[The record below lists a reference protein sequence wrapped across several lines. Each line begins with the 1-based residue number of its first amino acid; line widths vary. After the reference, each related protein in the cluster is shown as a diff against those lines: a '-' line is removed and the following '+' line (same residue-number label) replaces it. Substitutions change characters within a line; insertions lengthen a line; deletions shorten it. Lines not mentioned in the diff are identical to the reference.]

1 MAAVLRQIHA
11 VHIDLAVLG
20 VVVLQQQ
27 LGNGGFAAAA
37 AAHQRH
43 LFAGGDGKADMIQCR
58 GTVAVA
64 EGDVLEL
71 DVALHLFHLALL
83 HTLGSLVLSGVV
95 HDLGQTLHG
104 DAGFLDLHLQADQVA
119 QGGGKVA
126 GQGAECHKAAQR
138 HLAVQHLTDAH
149 IGGQHTEAGGD
160 EGGDQT
166 LRGADAA
173 GAQADLQALHVL
185 AFQIIQ
191 LGLLV
196 GVALDGLDAA
206 QALDHL
212 AVQRGRLC
220 HALFVDLFIGLLVHQ
235 HQQNADQR
243 HEQRDGEQHGVHAEQ
258 DDAGDDSH
266 GDIHHK
272 AQRNAG
278 KDGFDGVCV
287 RVTGGDITGLAGGKE
302 LHGQVEDVPEVAQ
315 HQRDIDLDGQM
326 DQHPLAHK
334 ADQRAGDADHAEH
347 QDQGDQKVIQPVGQH
362 LVHQDLIEHGGR
374 DAQNGGDHRAEDG
387 VEEQLFLGQ
396 KQVDIPLHHAVLAAL
411 AVLTVLAV
419 FTVPAAKLAA
429 LELGGGVQQQQHA
442 GKVLIELVQTDLFQ
456 LRAGVADDDVILALM
471 LFALFL
477 FFLAGLGVLQ
487 HMLAARAFVLD
498 GGLFEHHN
506 KVSQTLIG
514 DHLCNT
520 GKREVA
526 QEVFAVH
533 ADCGG
538 GKAKFIGGFLQ
549 ADKVSAFQVGTHHIP
564 QAGDGHFLF
573 VVQAHHGQTGSRTVG
588 GIVLPDVGITHRCFL
603 LFYRFI
609 QTTQSRPA
617 ARACRTEPPACLLI

>member
-1 MAAVLRQIHA
+1 
-11 VHIDLAVLG
+11 
-20 VVVLQQQ
+20 
-27 LGNGGFAAAA
+27 
-37 AAHQRH
+37 
-43 LFAGGDGKADMIQCR
+43 MIQCR

-119 QGGGKVA
+119 QGGGEVA

-138 HLAVQHLTDAH
+138 HLAVQHLPDAH

-212 AVQRGRLC
+212 AVQRCRLC
-220 HALFVDLFIGLLVHQ
+220 HALFVDPLIGLLVHQ
-235 HQQNADQR
+235 HQQDADQC

-258 DDAGDDSH
+258 DDAGDDCH

-278 KDGFDGVCV
+278 KDGFDGVSV

-419 FTVPAAKLAA
+419 FTVSAAKLAA
-429 LELGGGVQQQQHA
+429 LKLRGGVQQQQHA
-442 GKVLIELVQTDLFQ
+442 GKVLVELVQTDLFQ

-514 DHLCNT
+514 DHLCNA

>member
-1 MAAVLRQIHA
+1 
-11 VHIDLAVLG
+11 
-20 VVVLQQQ
+20 
-27 LGNGGFAAAA
+27 
-37 AAHQRH
+37 
-43 LFAGGDGKADMIQCR
+43 MIQR
-58 GTVAVA
+58 GSAVAVA
-64 EGDVLEL
+64 EGNVLEL
-71 DVALHLFHLALL
+71 NVALYLVQLALL
-83 HTLGSLVLSGVV
+83 HTLGGLVLRGVV

-104 DAGFLDLHLQADQVA
+104 DAGFLDLHLQTDQVA
-119 QGGGKVA
+119 QGGGEVA
-126 GQGAECHKAAQR
+126 GQGAEGHKAAQR
-138 HLAVQHLTDAH
+138 HLAVQHLRDAH
-149 IGGQHTEAGGD
+149 VGGKHTETGGD
-160 EGGDQT
+160 EGRDQA

-196 GVALDGLDAA
+196 GIALDGLDAA

-212 AVQRGRLC
+212 AVQRSRLC
-220 HALFVDLFIGLLVHQ
+220 HALFVDLFIRLFVHQ
-235 HQQNADQR
+235 HQKDADQR

-258 DDAGDDSH
+258 NDAGDDSH

-272 AQRNAG
+272 AQRDAG
-278 KDGFDGVCV
+278 KDRFDGVCV

-302 LHGQVEDVPEVAQ
+302 LHGQVEDVPEVTQ

-334 ADQRAGDADHAEH
+334 ADQRAGNADHTEH
-347 QDQGDQKVIQPVGQH
+347 QDQCDQQAVQPVGQH
-362 LVHQDLIEHGGR
+362 LVHQDLIKHGGR
-374 DAQNGGDHRAEDG
+374 DAQNGGDDRTEDG

-396 KQVDIPLHHAVLAAL
+396 QQVDIPLHHAAL
-411 AVLTVLAV
+411 
-419 FTVPAAKLAA
+419 FNLAA
-429 LELGGGVQQQQHA
+429 LELRGGVQKQQNA
-442 GKVLIELVQTDLFQ
+442 GKVLVELVQTDLFQ
-456 LRAGVADDDVILALM
+456 FRAGIADDNVILALM

-487 HMLAARAFVLD
+487 HMLAACAIILD

-514 DHLCNT
+514 DDLCNT
-520 GKREVA
+520 GKREIA
-526 QEVFAVH
+526 QKVFAVH

-538 GKAKFIGGFLQ
+538 GKTKFIGGFLQ
-549 ADKVSAFQVGTHHIP
+549 AYKVGAFQVGAHHIP
-564 QAGDGHFLF
+564 QAGNGNFLF

-603 LFYRFI
+603 LLSRFI
-609 QTTQSRPA
+609 QTTPSRPA
-617 ARACRTEPPACLLI
+617 ALRLPHKTTGLPADLTNEKIALLHGSLLTGERLSVDGKDCAACTVPFSRL